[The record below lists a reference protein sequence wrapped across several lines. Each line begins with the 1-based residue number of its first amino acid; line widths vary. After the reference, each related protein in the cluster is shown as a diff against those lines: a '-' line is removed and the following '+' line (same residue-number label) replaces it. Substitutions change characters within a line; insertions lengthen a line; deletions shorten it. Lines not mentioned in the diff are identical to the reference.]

1 MTTPT
6 RSLALIGTE
15 ALTWP
20 LFGREPMLGEAGTTT
35 LLRARVGGLLGRAS
49 PEERERIGNV
59 LRSMLTSIESADIED
74 ALTDGLLRPTEETP
88 LFVSG
93 PGHPT
98 AGSVHQAID
107 ALWRCA
113 DEAVFRFRQGDALG
127 ARSSLA
133 RALHE
138 VQVEQATPLAAH
150 LLLSYFVQ
158 RVLGL
163 ASEAEKTRKTLEKAY
178 RREES
183 L

>member
-1 MTTPT
+1 MLLCDSFATATAET
-6 RSLALIGTE
+6 LS
-15 ALTWP
+15 
-20 LFGREPMLGEAGTTT
+20 GREPMVGEAGTTT

-49 PEERERIGNV
+49 PEVRERIGNV
-59 LRSMLTSIESADIED
+59 LRSMPGPVESAVIEE
-74 ALTDGLLRPTEETP
+74 ASTGGLLPAPEEAS
-88 LFVSG
+88 F
-93 PGHPT
+93 PGHPA

-113 DEAVFRFRQGDALG
+113 DDAVFRFRQGDTLG

-133 RALHE
+133 RALYE

-163 ASEAEKTRKTLEKAY
+163 ASEAGQTRKTLEKAY
-178 RREES
+178 LREDS
-183 L
+183 V